1 MNKRGFTL
9 VELLAVIVIL
19 GILLVIA
26 IPKISD
32 IISVSKEGTFK
43 TDINSIIKLVKIHYQ
58 ENYGG
63 SLNSSNK
70 IYNIENNK
78 IMLNNVDL
86 KLSSKT
92 GTLTGTVEVN
102 SNGETK
108 VIIHNSDYC
117 GLKNFDSELSVH
129 SLSVNNSCSL

>member
-92 GTLTGTVEVN
+92 GTLTGTV
-102 SNGETK
+102 
-108 VIIHNSDYC
+108 IHNSDYC
-117 GLKNFDSELSVH
+117 GLKNFNSELSVH